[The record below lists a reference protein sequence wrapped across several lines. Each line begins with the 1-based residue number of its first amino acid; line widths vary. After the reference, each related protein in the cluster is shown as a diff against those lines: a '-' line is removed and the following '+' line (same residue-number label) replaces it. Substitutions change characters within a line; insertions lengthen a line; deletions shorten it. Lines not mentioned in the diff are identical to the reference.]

1 MKNIWVPIAVV
12 CVVIAI
18 VLVMQLN
25 FEAAFVV
32 AAVGAVAWF
41 LNYRGHVKHRL
52 GDDLE
57 DETFDERAQSDE
69 DNSAHD
75 SLS

>member
-1 MKNIWVPIAVV
+1 MKNIWVPIAVI
-12 CVVIAI
+12 CVVVAI
-18 VLVMQLN
+18 VLFIQLN

-41 LNYRGHVKHRL
+41 LNYRGQVKHRL

-57 DETFDERAQSDE
+57 NDTFDEGAQSDV

>member
-1 MKNIWVPIAVV
+1 MKNIWVPIAVI
-12 CVVIAI
+12 CVVVAI
-18 VLVMQLN
+18 VLFIQMN

-41 LNYRGHVKHRL
+41 LNYRGQVKHRL

-57 DETFDERAQSDE
+57 DFDEGAQSDV

>member
-1 MKNIWVPIAVV
+1 MKNIWVLIAVI

-18 VLVMQLN
+18 VLVIQLN

-41 LNYRGHVKHRL
+41 LNYRGNVKHRL
-52 GDDLE
+52 GDELE
-57 DETFDERAQSDE
+57 GETFDERAQPDE

>member
-1 MKNIWVPIAVV
+1 MKNIWVPIAVI
-12 CVVIAI
+12 CVVMAI
-18 VLVMQLN
+18 VLVIQLN

-41 LNYRGHVKHRL
+41 LNYRGHVKNRL
-52 GDDLE
+52 GDDWRMRRLMKRLE
-57 DETFDERAQSDE
+57 SDE
-69 DNSAHD
+69 DHSAHD